1 MSCTVWPGP
10 NSIPVVRFTGV
21 VVRGAIQSG
30 PVMLESVCVIVLA
43 SVGVV
48 VPGVVVVDDPFTIVV
63 VPVVVVVVVEVVG
76 VVREVGDVV
85 AAEPP
90 ARLIAAPQVAV
101 VPVFVTSTSVTINVC
116 PAGTVNAVTAVV
128 PAGTMRVISTT
139 LRTVGVVVPTTA
151 CGNALAELMVVGG
164 SGDVV
169 VVAVVSG
176 PKIVVV
182 PVPIV
187 DV

>member
-1 MSCTVWPGP
+1 
-10 NSIPVVRFTGV
+10 
-21 VVRGAIQSG
+21 
-30 PVMLESVCVIVLA
+30 
-43 SVGVV
+43 
-48 VPGVVVVDDPFTIVV
+48 VVVVDDPFTIVV

-76 VVREVGDVV
+76 VVPEVGDVV

-151 CGNALAELMVVGG
+151 CGSALGELMVVGG

-176 PKIVVV
+176 PKIVVA